1 MTDSLLNDTRNKIQM
16 QGLAVK
22 QIAVRQDGDLL
33 AAHVFEQE
41 DRLPLWSVS
50 KAFTSLA
57 AGQAIQEG
65 LFGLNDVFADFFPEY
80 GKPDCPITVRDAL
93 QMATGHG
100 DCPVMRHWYTGQAIG
115 DICQLFFDEPMATP
129 HGA

>member
-1 MTDSLLNDTRNKIQM
+1 MTDSLLNDTRNKIQA

-22 QIAVRQDGDLL
+22 QIAVRQDGDLI
-33 AAHVFEQE
+33 ASHVFEQE

-65 LFGLNDVFADFFPEY
+65 LFGLNDVLADYFPEY
-80 GKPDCPITVRDAL
+80 QAPECPITVRDAL
-93 QMATGHG
+93 RMATGHG
-100 DCPVMRHWYTGQAIG
+100 DCPVMRRWYAGQPIG
-115 DICQLFFDEPMATP
+115 DICQL
-129 HGA
+129 